1 MREGKKGKVVTVS
14 GLILPVEWDE
24 HDNVVAVVIET
35 ADEESFIVETD
46 KKGNELL
53 QFIHHEVEATGTT
66 RREAEY
72 GNVYIKVK
80 TYTPLEKR
88 PENVP

>member
-1 MREGKKGKVVTVS
+1 MRGRKKGKVVTVR

-46 KKGNELL
+46 KKGRELL

-66 RREAEY
+66 REAEY

-80 TYTPLEKR
+80 TYTPLEKT
-88 PENVP
+88 PENLP